1 MNNDYPDYAADDLLQ
16 HPGFL
21 SSMRAAR
28 PYETDFW
35 LSWRERYPGR
45 EQELEMAAQ
54 LYRLMYM
61 QEDMMPTAADAA
73 EVWEGIALQTVSRP
87 VYRSRRTLVL
97 AASLLLL
104 LGIGGG
110 LVYWWQQ
117 PSEVVEMTQ
126 GRARELSLPDG
137 TRLVL
142 QPGSECR
149 YYTDLAKAG
158 RREIR
163 VRGGAWLDVSK
174 REAPF
179 VVHLDSMEVVVLGTR
194 FNVTSRQRQQHVM
207 LEQGKVK
214 VTGGQEEVVL
224 QPGEIAYQSGKQLY
238 KQTIDTHLYTGWKAG
253 KLEFDNTTMKDIIA
267 LLEYAYG
274 YEVRCPDEPALLG
287 RKISGSIAS
296 DNESSLLYT
305 LSVAFRINFIQ
316 QENIITI
323 IPNRSN

>member
-21 SSMRAAR
+21 SSMRTAR

-54 LYRLMYM
+54 LYRLMHM
-61 QEDMMPTAADAA
+61 QEDVVPTAVDVEEVWQRIAA
-73 EVWEGIALQTVSRP
+73 ETVSRP
-87 VYRSRRTLVL
+87 VYRSRRMVAL
-97 AASLLLL
+97 AASILLLI
-104 LGIGGG
+104 GIGGG
-110 LVYWWQQ
+110 VVYWWQL
-117 PSEVVEMTQ
+117 PSKVVAMTKA
-126 GRARELSLPDG
+126 GAREIMLPDG

-149 YYTDLAKAG
+149 YYTDLARAG
-158 RREIR
+158 RREIW
-163 VRGGAWLDVSK
+163 VKGGAWLDVSK

-194 FNVTSRQRQQHVM
+194 FNVMSRQRQQHVM
-207 LEQGKVK
+207 LEQGRVK
-214 VTGGQEEVVL
+214 VTEAHREVL
-224 QPGEIAYQSGKQLY
+224 LEPGEIAYRSGTHLR
-238 KQTIDTHLYTGWKAG
+238 KQTIDIQLYSGWRTG
-253 KLEFDNTTMKDIIA
+253 KLEFENTTMKDIIA
-267 LLEYAYG
+267 LLAYAYG
-274 YEVRCPDEPALLG
+274 YEVRCPNEPGLLS
-287 RKISGSIAS
+287 RKISGSIAA